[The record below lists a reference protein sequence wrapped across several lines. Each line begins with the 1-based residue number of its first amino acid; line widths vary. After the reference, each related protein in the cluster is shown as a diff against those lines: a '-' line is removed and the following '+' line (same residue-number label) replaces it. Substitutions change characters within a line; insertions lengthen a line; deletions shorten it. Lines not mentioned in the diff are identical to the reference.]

1 MRGIWPA
8 GNEPFDR
15 YLAMALRSLEAM
27 VTTAGQV
34 DSFVAVRIFCM
45 GWLWRAGQLH
55 GGWDQVA
62 GHDCGSVLGWPKHL
76 ESPASPR
83 RLPVGS

>member
-8 GNEPFDR
+8 GNGPFDR

-45 GWLWRAGQLH
+45 AGCGGLASCTVGGTRWQDMIVAACWAGQ
-55 GGWDQVA
+55 
-62 GHDCGSVLGWPKHL
+62 ST
-76 ESPASPR
+76 
-83 RLPVGS
+83 